1 MERHSTLGDRPKVG
15 HGPSEG
21 NDPSQQYSGEP
32 HSWWRAGLV
41 MLACYLILHIGLASL
56 VNDFDGWANFASNTV
71 AIVVWGLVLVGLT
84 FGGLVRWGLKASPE
98 GRNRAALAST
108 GAGAASVLA
117 YGIYFMWTPLV
128 VAPAALLLAHAGW
141 MVAGSKGGRGFA
153 LIGGALGAL
162 SLAYWIIC
170 MVFVLITGSFP
181 LPGAE

>member
-1 MERHSTLGDRPKVG
+1 MDSHSTTDDRPTTG
-15 HGPSEG
+15 HGPSETH
-21 NDPSQQYSGEP
+21 DPPEQSGKSR
-32 HSWWRAGLV
+32 SWWRAGLV
-41 MLACYLILHIGLASL
+41 VLAGYLILHIGLASL
-56 VNDFDGWANFASNTV
+56 VNDFDGWANSVNNAV

-84 FGGLVRWGLKASPE
+84 FGLLVRWGLKESPT
-98 GRNRAALAST
+98 GRNRAALAAT

-141 MVAGSKGGRGFA
+141 MAAGSKGGRGFA
-153 LIGGALGAL
+153 LIGGALGTL
-162 SLAYWIIC
+162 SLAYWIFC